1 MPAIFDAEWIDARTS
16 ASAKRNYK
24 MKEHEFTL
32 ILSTEPSEEQADSLY
47 GVFND
52 GTIATIAGVA
62 QIQFHRDAASLEDAI
77 RSAVSDV
84 RSAGF
89 DVERIEMQPD
99 LLPA

>member
-1 MPAIFDAEWIDARTS
+1 MTR
-16 ASAKRNYK
+16 Y
-24 MKEHEFTL
+24 EFTL
-32 ILSTEPSEEQADSLY
+32 ILTADPTEEQADRLY

-52 GTIATIAGVA
+52 GTIATVAGVA
-62 QIQFHRDAASLEDAI
+62 QIHFHREAPSLEDAI

-84 RSAGF
+84 RSAGL

>member
-1 MPAIFDAEWIDARTS
+1 MT
-16 ASAKRNYK
+16 KY
-24 MKEHEFTL
+24 EFTL
-32 ILSTEPSEEQADSLY
+32 ILTAEPTEEQADNLY

-62 QIQFHRDAASLEDAI
+62 QIHFHREAQSLEDAI
-77 RSAVSDV
+77 RSAVNDT